1 MQRLWM
7 IAALPALLAF
17 QQAPAGADS
26 LYRPGTYQAL
36 TSDLRMR
43 HVGDLMTVMVY
54 ENASASSAA
63 DTSTARAANVGVA
76 VRADRHAHDGSIA
89 TSNQLDGRGR
99 TQREGRVLA
108 QLTVVIKEILPSGDL
123 VVAGEQLLEI
133 NNESQR
139 ISVEGRVRPQDVSDT
154 NVVLS
159 SRIANARIR
168 YAGQGDLSDR
178 QRPAWWQRFLTL
190 FGV

>member
-1 MQRLWM
+1 
-7 IAALPALLAF
+7 
-17 QQAPAGADS
+17 
-26 LYRPGTYQAL
+26 
-36 TSDLRMR
+36 
-43 HVGDLMTVMVY
+43 
-54 ENASASSAA
+54 
-63 DTSTARAANVGVA
+63 
-76 VRADRHAHDGSIA
+76 
-89 TSNQLDGRGR
+89 
-99 TQREGRVLA
+99 
-108 QLTVVIKEILPSGDL
+108 VIKEILPSGDL